1 MLGLK
6 RHFRFE
12 PFWAKIPGFAE
23 VVATTW
29 EPSVLNVDY
38 CRVLDCK
45 LRAVAK
51 ALRKWSNA
59 NVGSVWLQLAIARE
73 VILCLDGE
81 EEQRVLTDWELELRR
96 LLKVRVLGLASLART
111 ISRQRSRALYL
122 AEGDANTRFF
132 HLQACHCGRHNMIR
146 SLRVN
151 GAQVVSDEGMA
162 DALFDNYNGILGNN
176 FVRTRML
183 NLQAIGVPSLDLHTL
198 EFLFSEEEV
207 HAVVMELPA
216 DKAPGLDGFTGRFYK
231 AAWNIIK

>member
-1 MLGLK
+1 MEFPNHVLRLLSSDCSDHCPLLLQVQSLSGPK

-51 ALRKWSNA
+51 ALCKWSNA
-59 NVGSVWLQLAIARE
+59 NVGSVRLQLAIARE
-73 VILCLDGE
+73 VILRLDGE
-81 EEQRVLTDWELELRR
+81 EEQRVLADWELELRR

-132 HLQACHCGRHNMIR
+132 HLQACHRR
-146 SLRVN
+146 R
-151 GAQVVSDEGMA
+151 
-162 DALFDNYNGILGNN
+162 
-176 FVRTRML
+176 
-183 NLQAIGVPSLDLHTL
+183 
-198 EFLFSEEEV
+198 
-207 HAVVMELPA
+207 
-216 DKAPGLDGFTGRFYK
+216 
-231 AAWNIIK
+231 